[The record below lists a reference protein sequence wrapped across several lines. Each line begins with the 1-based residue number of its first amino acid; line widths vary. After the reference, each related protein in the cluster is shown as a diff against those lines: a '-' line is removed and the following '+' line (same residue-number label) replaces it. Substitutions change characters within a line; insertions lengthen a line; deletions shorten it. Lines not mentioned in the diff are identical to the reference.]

1 MARTIRDFQ
10 NFTPQGLKPLYEKL
24 HAYVRNKLATQYP
37 GKVGTFWLRLTFIL
51 GISQNKYFDH
61 ISVNDPGLQIPCNGN
76 PGLCQQYWW
85 TILWMKIDRYFDLR
99 FRYRDLSIDFHRF
112 NLAVLC
118 PHICSETCEFS
129 YLKKKNWHV
138 SNLQKK
144 PIVSFCRWAQQWSN
158 IGDILKPYPG
168 KPNLNVTGAMLSQ
181 VRIFIYCQNE
191 NLSFPTEPG
200 AILIAR

>member
-1 MARTIRDFQ
+1 MKQ
-10 NFTPQGLKPLYEKL
+10 NWEYHKINVLIT
-24 HAYVRNKLATQYP
+24 N
-37 GKVGTFWLRLTFIL
+37 
-51 GISQNKYFDH
+51 
-61 ISVNDPGLQIPCNGN
+61 PGLQISCNGN
-76 PGLCQQYWW
+76 PRLCHQYWW
-85 TILWMKIDRYFDLR
+85 TIMWMKMDRYSDLR

-129 YLKKKNWHV
+129 NLKKKHLGFFWQV
-138 SNLQKK
+138 SNLQGNF
-144 PIVSFCRWAQQWSN
+144 IVLFCRWAQQWSN